1 MGSPPQRFF
10 GCTPESS
17 PISWESRIPPPAKRT
32 IIRKAGRNRVRKSGM
47 ASIPE
52 AGKAY
57 LHVLVAYFLDGDAGI
72 CRALRSKVIRELRQM
87 AAHVARCQGNA
98 VGWDRV
104 WSWLLESIGKQPA
117 GVTEGGKSKSPPAR
131 IFRAQ
136 KDQGGKPNAG

>member
-1 MGSPPQRFF
+1 M
-10 GCTPESS
+10 
-17 PISWESRIPPPAKRT
+17 KRT

-57 LHVLVAYFLDGDAGI
+57 LHVLVAYLLDGDAGI

-87 AAHVARCQGNA
+87 AAHMARCQGNA

-104 WSWLLESIGKQPA
+104 WSWLLESMGEQSATKKPAAGTAGGAPNNLPVKGKIHDDRTSHA
-117 GVTEGGKSKSPPAR
+117 M
-131 IFRAQ
+131 
-136 KDQGGKPNAG
+136 